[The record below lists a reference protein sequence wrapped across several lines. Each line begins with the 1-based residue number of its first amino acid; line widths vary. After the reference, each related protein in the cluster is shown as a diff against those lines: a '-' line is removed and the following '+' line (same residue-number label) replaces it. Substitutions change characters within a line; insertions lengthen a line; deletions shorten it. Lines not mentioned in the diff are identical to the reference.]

1 MTKFNKSALSALV
14 AVGVMG
20 MAGAASA
27 AVVGGGATLPEDLY
41 GKAQSPTH
49 GLGILHQGAD
59 FNPYVG
65 VGSSAGKRAF
75 FNNASSEFVWDHDN
89 NPATPDVPYYSTAVT
104 VDYAGSD
111 SLVTQ
116 SEVDSYNTNSAT
128 AYGPMIQVPSVLT
141 SVTVPYNITGRTSVN
156 LTSAQLTQIFA
167 DPSIERW
174 NQVVGFESLPDSRLI
189 KVVYRTD
196 GSGTTEIFLRHL
208 NAINPA
214 LVSQV
219 SNSFS
224 GTIDVSSAKYIGA
237 NGSDGVVTA
246 LANNPD
252 SITYVSPD
260 KVDFDNPAE
269 VASING
275 DLPTEVNVQSA
286 LTGIVPPIFN
296 ARNNPVNWGIGYAA
310 SGISPIANPTEGY
323 PIVGATNLIFSQC
336 YLDGDDSDKIRT
348 FFDQHYASGSTVN
361 DAAITAGSFI
371 KLPENWRSAVYN
383 AFYTQSSALSVGN
396 ANVCNGK
403 GRPL

>member
-1 MTKFNKSALSALV
+1 MTKFRMSALSALV

-27 AVVGGGATLPEDLY
+27 DGVVGGGATLPEDLY
-41 GKAQSPTH
+41 NGPNNTD
-49 GLGILHQGAD
+49 GILTGSVPD
-59 FNPYVG
+59 FEFYTG
-65 VGSSAGKRAF
+65 VGSGAGKRAF
-75 FNNASSEFVWDHDN
+75 FNNDATEFDL
-89 NPATPDVPYYSTAVT
+89 AAGTT

-111 SLVTQ
+111 SLVT
-116 SEVDSYNTNSAT
+116 AT
-128 AYGPMIQVPSVLT
+128 EAEDYADHLTLGEASFGPLIQVPSVLT
-141 SVTVPYNITGRTSVN
+141 SVTVPFNVPGLGTLD
-156 LTSAQLTQIFA
+156 LTSEQLALIFA
-167 DPSIERW
+167 DPAVVNW
-174 NQVVGFESLPDSRLI
+174 NDSGLAI
-189 KVVYRTD
+189 PNAPATPITVVYRTD

-224 GTIDVSSAKYIGA
+224 GTIDVSSPKYVGA

-246 LANNPD
+246 LGEND
-252 SITYVSPD
+252 YSITYVSPD
-260 KVDFDNPAE
+260 KVDYDNPAE

-286 LTGIVPPIFN
+286 LTGILPPILS
-296 ARNNPVNWGIGYAA
+296 ARNDAVNWGIGYVA
-310 SGISPIANPTEGY
+310 SGVSPIANPAQGY

-336 YLDGDDSDKIRT
+336 YLDGADSNKIRT